1 MIRVGSCAAL
11 AAKEASSSA
20 DNRVAVAAMDAAR
33 EQHST
38 PAGSSS
44 DCTTMAF
51 ITKLA
56 LRGNRESRGVWS
68 RFGQPYVPHGKPD
81 LRLAERAHEA
91 KMKRGELRQEIGVT
105 AAAGAGQADTHQTH
119 GKSNAHHHQSPQQQT
134 AKTVAVVPNGSGRQ
148 ANGRLRREVDM
159 DRYKF
164 PRAQIHDA
172 EQRCRMGRNG
182 NLFARGSDR
191 QRPDAQTSFPRLDL
205 TKVKFADAQQRQ
217 CPSETRCTSKILG
230 GPPAP
235 TSYLF
240 ATGVDQAEE
249 DAGAWPSSFS
259 ASLQGANQ
267 AGAASGTGA
276 GAPQSVTNQKPP
288 AARTTYLGEDPAQRW
303 RQKFKDTRMRLDLEL
318 QQQLARAKLD
328 RADVLQNRKLIGAAT
343 SIATRRAANLCA
355 SHTDTSVWGAV
366 LAEQARDK
374 QARLDLLDSASLDDS
389 RRTELYRELEVLA
402 ESLCYERGVEVP
414 ASADLVRAVACVRE
428 LLEARTPLDHHLLF
442 AAMRRLS
449 PGCYQSLHQLVVL
462 RFLRRRCNATLSDIS
477 KAGLTIPEAALVVIM
492 SDKDS
497 VHVI

>member
-81 LRLAERAHEA
+81 LRLAERSCRPVCGNGPVCTLTRWPSYRAHEA

-205 TKVKFADAQQRQ
+205 TSTHRKVARSRCRPELTMVWNAEVKFADAQQRQ
-217 CPSETRCTSKILG
+217 CP
-230 GPPAP
+230 
-235 TSYLF
+235 
-240 ATGVDQAEE
+240 
-249 DAGAWPSSFS
+249 
-259 ASLQGANQ
+259 
-267 AGAASGTGA
+267 
-276 GAPQSVTNQKPP
+276 
-288 AARTTYLGEDPAQRW
+288 
-303 RQKFKDTRMRLDLEL
+303 
-318 QQQLARAKLD
+318 
-328 RADVLQNRKLIGAAT
+328 
-343 SIATRRAANLCA
+343 
-355 SHTDTSVWGAV
+355 
-366 LAEQARDK
+366 
-374 QARLDLLDSASLDDS
+374 
-389 RRTELYRELEVLA
+389 
-402 ESLCYERGVEVP
+402 
-414 ASADLVRAVACVRE
+414 
-428 LLEARTPLDHHLLF
+428 
-442 AAMRRLS
+442 
-449 PGCYQSLHQLVVL
+449 
-462 RFLRRRCNATLSDIS
+462 
-477 KAGLTIPEAALVVIM
+477 
-492 SDKDS
+492 
-497 VHVI
+497 